1 MFKSLHVYAGIKQL
15 GKFMVMVRTRLL
27 TVGVEI
33 IVKKVETLH
42 GNRLELE
49 TVWVHV

>member
-15 GKFMVMVRTRLL
+15 GKLMVMVRTRLL

-33 IVKKVETLH
+33 IVKKVEKLGRST
-42 GNRLELE
+42 
-49 TVWVHV
+49 W